1 MNIFQQLFL
10 QVILVGA
17 FFGSLAGVFITLI
30 FRGIWKLIKLLIK
43 KIKEDK

>member
-17 FFGSLAGVFITLI
+17 FFGSLAGVFMVLA
-30 FRGIWKLIKLLIK
+30 FKWVVRLVKLLIK
-43 KIKEDK
+43 KIKEC